1 LHCSSFVCSKVNT
14 VLVLINTWWIDSSA
28 TTHVYVS
35 MQGFLSHRRPSD
47 IEKYIYLGDGNKA
60 EVEAIGHFKIL
71 LNIIFYLDLYEIF
84 VVPSFRRNLIF
95 VSSLDK
101 NDFSCKFENR
111 NFSLFF
117 ESKLVEFGK
126 ISDFDKLYALSNIV
140 SYNKSLHTSTRNVK

>member
-14 VLVLINTWWIDSSA
+14 VLVPINTWWIDSSA

-35 MQGFLSHRRPSD
+35 MQGCKRPSD

-71 LNIIFYLDLYEIF
+71 LNIIFYLDLYETF

-95 VSSLDK
+95 VSGLDK

-117 ESKLVEFGK
+117 
-126 ISDFDKLYALSNIV
+126 
-140 SYNKSLHTSTRNVK
+140 